1 MAFVIVNS
9 INNNYVRTTPKKNSW
24 TPLLK
29 NATKFMTSDKAH
41 NFLTHNFRSAFP
53 DVAES
58 DAKVIDVS
66 DIAGDFC
73 QENICFTDATARETF
88 LDMMSFFEE
97 AAEKTKRYA
106 ALSRYYGGV
115 VKRCDLET
123 LDMLH
128 AIEFTNENVV
138 NGFKRYK
145 QMQIIRQRRREAK
158 DSLEYTSLLLSTGLL
173 ECMQDLTQCVSELK
187 NFEETR
193 EYKPRT
199 AIGLFD
205 DPEG

>member
-41 NFLTHNFRSAFP
+41 NFLTHNFRSTFP

>member
-9 INNNYVRTTPKKNSW
+9 INNSYVRATPKKNSW

-29 NATKFMTSDKAH
+29 NATKFMTSEKAH
-41 NFLTHNFRSAFP
+41 NFLTHNFKSAFP
-53 DVAES
+53 EVAVS
-58 DAKVIDVS
+58 DAKVLDVS

-73 QENICFTDATARETF
+73 PEDIGFTDETARETF

-97 AAEKTKRYA
+97 AVEKTKRYA

-123 LDMLH
+123 LDVLH

-145 QMQIIRQRRREAK
+145 QMQTIRQRRREAK
-158 DSLEYTSLLLSTGLL
+158 DSLEYTSLLISSGLL
-173 ECMQDLTQCVSELK
+173 ECMQDIKQCVSELK
-187 NFEETR
+187 SFEETR

-199 AIGLFD
+199 AVGIFN

>member
-73 QENICFTDATARETF
+73 QENISFTDATARETF